1 MPRQVFLFDPPERF
15 VVGTIGQPGERAFF
29 LQARSAG
36 RVISV
41 ALEKQQVSV
50 LAERLGELLDEVVR
64 RSGGSAPVPAVSP
77 SELSDT
83 EPLDQPVL
91 EEFRV
96 GTLALAWDAEA
107 EIVII
112 EALALSESTGE
123 EDESAA
129 DVDIAFNDDESAEGP
144 DVLRV
149 RLTGAQARAFVERAQ
164 RVVAAGRPACPFCGL
179 PLDSGGHVC
188 PRQNGY
194 RR

>member
-77 SELSDT
+77 SELSDA